1 MRLAPLPA
9 PDRSPNHRRHH
20 RFLPLKALHA
30 HRDWGEQALQRTWRT
45 VGTVSLLLGLANAFV
60 ARVPAVLFMLAGI
73 WAHFK
78 GNPKLRDKLAAQPVL
93 GAPLRWWLHRGRH
106 IDPSVPPDTSPQQ
119 L

>member
-1 MRLAPLPA
+1 MSFAPVPA
-9 PDRSPNHRRHH
+9 PQDPRRRRHH
-20 RFLPLKALHA
+20 GILPLRALHS

-45 VGTVSLLLGLANAFV
+45 VGTLSLLLGLTNAFI
-60 ARVPAVLFMLAGI
+60 ARIPAVLFMLAGI

-78 GNPKLRDKLAAQPVL
+78 GNPKLRDTLAAQPIL

-106 IDPSVPPDTSPQQ
+106 IDTSAPDTTPQQ